1 MKTGAVDYAFLPHEQ
16 PLMAGSPATPAHPQR
31 RATAYVLIGIL
42 LSVTGGL
49 SNGLLLANLPQIQG
63 ALGLSSTQGAW
74 LVTAYAVG
82 NASMAMLVVK
92 LRQQLGMQR
101 TSRFFLLGFV
111 GLAGLQLLSHSYG
124 SELALR
130 TVGGM
135 IAAGFGPL
143 GMFYVM
149 QGLPAKLRISGI
161 VIYIGLA
168 QVALPLAR
176 WISPALLFNGEIQN
190 LYAFEF
196 GLALMSLGSVAVLRL
211 PPGVMEDVF
220 ERLDFVTFGLMTA
233 GLTLLC
239 AVLAQG
245 RIVWWTTGW
254 LGYATAGA
262 VLLTGSALLIEHYR
276 ASPLLNTRWLGTRE
290 ILQIVVAA
298 MTMRVLLSEQGFGAS
313 GLMAAAGMG
322 TDQLV
327 AYHGVL
333 TISALAGVVAS
344 LVILKQGDL
353 NRPIVIAVTI
363 IAVAAFADSS
373 ASNLTRPANL
383 FLTQGA
389 MAFAAALFLG
399 PTLLTGLVHAIA
411 KGPAHL
417 VTFSAIFSIS
427 QTLGGLLGTA
437 FLGTYQILRQR
448 AHFQELVHSIVL
460 TDPQV
465 VLRLQQLGGAY
476 AKVVTDP
483 VQRQAMG
490 VRLLGQQLT
499 RESNVA
505 AFNDVFFLI
514 GVLATVAL
522 VLIGGSWLSNKARGI
537 DPLAEP
543 MAAIQKLAA
552 GKK

>member
-1 MKTGAVDYAFLPHEQ
+1 MKAGAVKYEFLPHEQ

-31 RATAYVLIGIL
+31 RAAAYVVIGIL
-42 LSVTGGL
+42 LSITAGL
-49 SNGLLLANLPQIQG
+49 SNGLLLANLSQIQG
-63 ALGLSSTQGAW
+63 ALGLTSVEGAW

-92 LRQQLGMQR
+92 LRQQLGMQC

-111 GLAGLQLLSHSYG
+111 ALAGLQLSSYSYG

-130 TVGGM
+130 AVGGM

-149 QGLPAKLRISGI
+149 QGLPEKLRISGI
-161 VIYIGLA
+161 VIYIGLT

-196 GLALMSLGSVAVLRL
+196 GLALISLGSVAVLRL
-211 PPGVMEDVF
+211 PPGIVDKVF
-220 ERLDFVTFGLMTA
+220 ERLDFVTFGLLTA

-239 AVLAQG
+239 TVLAQG
-245 RIVWWTTGW
+245 RIVWWSTEW
-254 LGYATAGA
+254 LGYAMAGA
-262 VLLTGSALLIEHYR
+262 VLFTGTALLIEHYR
-276 ASPLLNTRWLGTRE
+276 ASPLLNTRWLGTGD
-290 ILQIVVAA
+290 ILRIVIAA
-298 MTMRVLLSEQGFGAS
+298 TTMRVLLSEQAFGAT
-313 GLMAAAGMG
+313 GLMAAVGMG
-322 TDQLV
+322 ADQLV
-327 AYHGVL
+327 AYQGVL
-333 TISALAGVVAS
+333 AACTLAGALAS
-344 LVILKQGDL
+344 LVLLKNGDL
-353 NRPIVIAVTI
+353 QRPIVIAVAI
-363 IAVAAFADSS
+363 IAVAAFADSN
-373 ASNLTRPANL
+373 ASNLTRPASL

-389 MAFAAALFLG
+389 IAFAAALFLG

-427 QTLGGLLGTA
+427 QTIGGLLGTA
-437 FLGTYQILRQR
+437 SLGTYQILRQR
-448 AHFQELVHSIVL
+448 VHYQDLVNSIVL
-460 TDPQV
+460 TEPQAA
-465 VLRLQQLGGAY
+465 LRVQQLGGAY

-483 VQRQAMG
+483 IQRQALG
-490 VRLLGQQLT
+490 LRLLGQQLT

-505 AFNDVFFLI
+505 AFNDAFFLI
-514 GVLATVAL
+514 GALATMAL
-522 VLIGGSWLSNKARGI
+522 VLIGGSWLRNKVKGI

-543 MAAIQKLAA
+543 MAAIQKLIA

>member
-1 MKTGAVDYAFLPHEQ
+1 MKAGAVEYEFLPHEQ

-31 RATAYVLIGIL
+31 RAAAYVVIGIL
-42 LSVTGGL
+42 LSITAGL
-49 SNGLLLANLPQIQG
+49 SNGLLLANLSQIQG
-63 ALGLSSTQGAW
+63 ALGLTSVEGAW

-92 LRQQLGMQR
+92 LRQQLGMQC

-111 GLAGLQLLSHSYG
+111 ALAGLQLSSYSYG
-124 SELALR
+124 SELTLR
-130 TVGGM
+130 AVGGM

-161 VIYIGLA
+161 VIYIGLT

-196 GLALMSLGSVAVLRL
+196 GLALISLGSVAVLRL
-211 PPGVMEDVF
+211 PPGIVDKVF
-220 ERLDFVTFGLMTA
+220 ERLDFVTFGLLTA

-239 AVLAQG
+239 TVLAQG
-245 RIVWWTTGW
+245 RIVWWSTEW
-254 LGYATAGA
+254 LGYAMAGA
-262 VLLTGSALLIEHYR
+262 VLFTGTALLIEHYR
-276 ASPLLNTRWLGTRE
+276 ASPLLNTRWLGTGD
-290 ILQIVVAA
+290 ILRIVIAA
-298 MTMRVLLSEQGFGAS
+298 TTMRVLLSEQAFGAN
-313 GLMAAAGMG
+313 GLMAAVGMG
-322 TDQLV
+322 ADQLV

-333 TISALAGVVAS
+333 AACTLAGALAS
-344 LVILKQGDL
+344 LVLLKNGDL
-353 NRPIVIAVTI
+353 QRPIVIAVAI
-363 IAVAAFADSS
+363 IAVAAFADSN
-373 ASNLTRPANL
+373 ASNLTRPASL

-389 MAFAAALFLG
+389 IAFAAALFLG

-427 QTLGGLLGTA
+427 QTIGGLLGTA
-437 FLGTYQILRQR
+437 SLGTYQILRQR
-448 AHFQELVHSIVL
+448 VHYQDLVNSIVL
-460 TDPQV
+460 TEPQV
-465 VLRLQQLGGAY
+465 ALRVQQLGGAY

-483 VQRQAMG
+483 IQRQALG
-490 VRLLGQQLT
+490 LGLLGQQLT

-514 GVLATVAL
+514 GVLATMAL
-522 VLIGGSWLSNKARGI
+522 VLIGGSWLRNKVKGI

-543 MAAIQKLAA
+543 MAAIQKLIA

>member
-1 MKTGAVDYAFLPHEQ
+1 MKTGANEYEFLPHEQ

-31 RATAYVLIGIL
+31 RAATYVLIGIL
-42 LSVTGGL
+42 LSLTGGL

-63 ALGLSSTQGAW
+63 ALGLSSVQGAW

-92 LRQQLGMQR
+92 LRQHLGMQR

-111 GLAGLQLLSHSYG
+111 MLAGLQLLSHSYG
-124 SELALR
+124 SELVLR

-161 VIYIGLA
+161 VIYIGLT

-211 PPGVMEDVF
+211 PPGITEDVF
-220 ERLDFVTFGLMTA
+220 ERLDFITFGLLTA

-239 AVLAQG
+239 TVLAQG
-245 RIVWWTTGW
+245 RIVWWTTDW

-262 VLLTGSALLIEHYR
+262 ILFTGTALLIEHYR
-276 ASPLLNTRWLGTRE
+276 ASPLLNTRWLGTGD
-290 ILQIVVAA
+290 ILRIVIAA
-298 MTMRVLLSEQGFGAS
+298 MAMRVLLSEQAFGAT
-313 GLMAAAGMG
+313 GLMAAVGMG
-322 TDQLV
+322 ADQLV
-327 AYHGVL
+327 TYHGVL
-333 TISALAGVVAS
+333 TASTLAGVLAS
-344 LVILKQGDL
+344 LVLLKHGDL
-353 NRPIVIAVTI
+353 NRPIVIAVAI
-363 IAVAAFADSS
+363 IAVAAFADASV
-373 ASNLTRPANL
+373 SNLTRPANL

-389 MAFAAALFLG
+389 IAFAAALFLG

-427 QTLGGLLGTA
+427 QTIGGLLGTA
-437 FLGTYQILRQR
+437 SLGTYQIIRQR
-448 AHFQELVHSIVL
+448 VHFQELVHSIML

-465 VLRLQQLGGAY
+465 ALRVQQLGGAY

-483 VQRQAMG
+483 IQRQGLG

-499 RESNVA
+499 RESNVL

-514 GVLATVAL
+514 GVLATIAL
-522 VLIGGSWLSNKARGI
+522 VLIGGSWLSNKVKGV

-543 MAAIQKLAA
+543 MAVIQKLVA
-552 GKK
+552 GKQ